1 MRRPMLLAGLMAL
14 ALGGGP
20 DEAPARD
27 FSQRVRAALGAENR
41 TPDER
46 ARDANRKPAE
56 TLAFLGL
63 REDMDVLELIP
74 GGAWYTKVLAPALQN
89 PRQLSVWIAFER
101 FADRLAQP
109 GLEGVR
115 VVARDTELEATSR
128 RGIYELSDAPELGK
142 ERFDVALT
150 FRNLHNLTPAT
161 RARLHRAVFEALRP
175 GGIYGVVDHT
185 RRHMEPDTP
194 ENRRRLDPVVAME
207 EILAAGFAFEA
218 WSDLHRRPGDD
229 LRLEVG
235 HPDVTGATDRF
246 TFRFRKPE
254 APPPDEETP

>member
-1 MRRPMLLAGLMAL
+1 MRRN
-14 ALGGGP
+14 
-20 DEAPARD
+20 
-27 FSQRVRAALGAENR
+27 S
-41 TPDER
+41 ER
-46 ARDANRKPAE
+46 SGSTSHSPSA
-56 TLAFLGL
+56 TS
-63 REDMDVLELIP
+63 
-74 GGAWYTKVLAPALQN
+74 T
-89 PRQLSVWIAFER
+89 
-101 FADRLAQP
+101 
-109 GLEGVR
+109 
-115 VVARDTELEATSR
+115 TSR
-128 RGIYELSDAPELGK
+128 RRL
-142 ERFDVALT
+142 
-150 FRNLHNLTPAT
+150 